1 MDLLK
6 INTDFSP
13 QNIFYIITN
22 LSSLIF
28 TSSIIYIILLRN
40 IYFSTSNEIIIYI
53 QNKVY
58 YCTFGKG
65 GGLSDT

>member
-22 LSSLIF
+22 LSFLSY
-28 TSSIIYIILLRN
+28 SSIIYIILLRN

>member
-6 INTDFSP
+6 INTDFSL

-22 LSSLIF
+22 LSSLSY
-28 TSSIIYIILLRN
+28 SSIIYIILLRN

>member
-22 LSSLIF
+22 LSSLSY
-28 TSSIIYIILLRN
+28 SSIIYIILLRN